1 MESPFIYSSHVTG
14 RHFIGRK
21 DDCAI
26 LGNFISG
33 GNHVALISPAK
44 SGKTSLIQQALLKIR
59 ISGSQFIV
67 GEFNAMNIRDVPS
80 FLKRFG
86 STVLRAF
93 AVSPGEYEEIVKN
106 YLSGTHF
113 VFDSLSYELRDEVI
127 SLSWDIDDSDIEA
140 MITLPFR
147 LADEKQTNLVLI
159 MEEFQ
164 SILHTGESDRLFKI
178 MRGVMEDYAR
188 RESLGGRC
196 TMVFCGSQINAMT
209 SVFYGSPYFFR
220 IVERFSPSEIDERE
234 IIDYIHRGF
243 MLSGKE
249 IDRSL
254 LHGICRLFRCNMWYI
269 NHFISICDSL
279 SRGYV
284 VESMLMEALKD
295 ILAIHESRFIATMN
309 DLTTFQ
315 VNLLKA
321 ILDGHTK
328 FSSADIIREYHLNTS
343 ANVKRLKEAL
353 MKKEIVWFNEKDEP
367 VVTDPLFEY
376 WARKYYF
383 ESDRETN

>member
-1 MESPFIYSSHVTG
+1 
-14 RHFIGRK
+14 
-21 DDCAI
+21 
-26 LGNFISG
+26 
-33 GNHVALISPAK
+33 
-44 SGKTSLIQQALLKIR
+44 
-59 ISGSQFIV
+59 
-67 GEFNAMNIRDVPS
+67 
-80 FLKRFG
+80 
-86 STVLRAF
+86 
-93 AVSPGEYEEIVKN
+93 
-106 YLSGTHF
+106 
-113 VFDSLSYELRDEVI
+113 
-127 SLSWDIDDSDIEA
+127 
-140 MITLPFR
+140 
-147 LADEKQTNLVLI
+147 
-159 MEEFQ
+159 
-164 SILHTGESDRLFKI
+164 
-178 MRGVMEDYAR
+178 
-188 RESLGGRC
+188 
-196 TMVFCGSQINAMT
+196 MVFCGSQVNAMN
-209 SVFYGSPYFFR
+209 SIFYGSPYFFR
-220 IVERFSPSEIDERE
+220 IVDRFTPSEIDERE

-269 NHFISICDSL
+269 NHFIAICDSL

-295 ILAIHESRFIATMN
+295 ILAIHEPRFIATMN

-315 VNLLKA
+315 VGLLKA

-383 ESDRETN
+383 ESERATA

>member
-1 MESPFIYSSHVTG
+1 MESPFTYHSHVTG
-14 RHFIGRK
+14 KRFVGRK
-21 DDCAI
+21 EDCTI
-26 LGNFISG
+26 FGNLISNG
-33 GNHVALISPAK
+33 SHVAIIAPAK
-44 SGKTSLIQQALLKIR
+44 GGKTSLIQQSLLKLR
-59 ISGSQFIV
+59 ISGRQFIV
-67 GEFNAMNIRDVPS
+67 GEFNMMNIRDVAS

-93 AVSPGEYEEIVKN
+93 AVSPGEYEEIVGN
-106 YLSGTHF
+106 YLAGSHF
-113 VFDSLSYELRDEVI
+113 VFDKVAYETQDELV

-140 MITLPFR
+140 ILNLPFR
-147 LADEKQTNLVLI
+147 LAADKKTDFILI

-164 SILHTGESDRLFKI
+164 SIVHTGESDRIFKI
-178 MRGVMEDYAR
+178 MREV
-188 RESLGGRC
+188 LGNHAHAEAPEGRC
-196 TMVFCGSQINAMT
+196 TMIFCGSQINAMT
-209 SVFYGSPYFFR
+209 EIFYGSPYFFR
-220 IVERFSPSEIDERE
+220 LVERFKLSAIDERE

-243 MLSGKE
+243 MTGGKE

-254 LHGICRLFRCNMWYI
+254 LLGICRLFRCNMWYI
-269 NHFISICDSL
+269 NHFASICNSL
-279 SRGYV
+279 SRGYI
-284 VESMLMEALKD
+284 VESMLMDALKD
-295 ILAIHESRFIATMN
+295 ILAIHEPRFIATMN

-328 FSSADIIREYHLNTS
+328 FSSSEIIRQYRLNTS

-353 MKKEIVWFNEKDEP
+353 MKKEIIWFNEKDEP

-383 ESDRETN
+383 ERKDAS